1 MIYFLF
7 VLSVNLYEWSNGKEV
22 EARDTADTI
31 KKKQERYMDSTKIST
46 EKLDVNTRKKIE
58 QIMEQYQDTI
68 FADTSK
74 DCGCKRA
81 KITFDENQ
89 TGTIEIK
96 GNGTIQF
103 KDFKIPI
110 TTYISLKNG
119 KEKIIESTVDLD
131 GSMYLKPEE
140 ANINF
145 KELCDG
151 AEEINSLL
159 EERKESKVFQEA
171 LSSNTFTMSEGSV
184 RYSAIP
190 TVSATA
196 NKDCFDYKLE
206 FFFPPKKQWFEMRW
220 RWGVVPDPK
229 WCQYIA
235 RSEFKVPVAII
246 TAGDFSREDIKGTFG
261 TESQFDA
268 QVWNIY
274 NERATRAIIR
284 SIDRTVSSWLRAA
297 SSTLR
302 TLVPFG
308 INFVELETH
317 YDKYIWPRY
326 PYFDTRIDPL
336 WGSKRTTNFPNV
348 LSVAIPPALHD
359 YYVYGPFAI
368 VLMVLA
374 DVNLSKSGT
383 SLSQID
389 CARLSGGQIGGKVSG
404 LWNWAQKNAD
414 PSNWIKDVPG
424 TGTFARFVKS
434 MLSKSLNE
442 SCNYYCV
449 GCWGY
454 LFPRTNSIMLS
465 SDYQAFA
472 LTAYKAL
479 SKLFDYNSPVK
490 RERLPWP
497 HIVGWKDLQKM
508 RANGDI
514 YFQLSSPKKTG
525 CFQVGTTQ
533 LVWENRVGVPAPGPD
548 KATFIVWRRIVL
560 KHNAVWDLV
569 M

>member
-7 VLSVNLYEWSNGKEV
+7 ILSLNLYEWSGGRA
-22 EARDTADTI
+22 ARDSLWSGN
-31 KKKQERYMDSTKIST
+31 DSVHSEAGTSLPSGS
-46 EKLDVNTRKKIE
+46 EDVKRKKIE
-58 QIMEQYQDTI
+58 RMMNKYRDTV
-68 FADTSK
+68 FADTSE
-74 DCGCKRA
+74 DCGCNRA
-81 KITFDENQ
+81 KIIFDDKQ
-89 TGTIEIK
+89 TGTVEIK
-96 GNGTIQF
+96 ENGTIQF
-103 KDFKIPI
+103 KDFKIPV
-110 TTYISLKNG
+110 TTYVPLKNG

-131 GSMYLKPEE
+131 GYMYIKPEE
-140 ANINF
+140 SNINF

-151 AEEINSLL
+151 GEEIESLL
-159 EERKESKVFQEA
+159 KERKESKVFQEA
-171 LSSNTFTMSEGSV
+171 LSSNNFTMPEGEV
-184 RYSAIP
+184 QYSSLP
-190 TVSATA
+190 EVSAVA
-196 NKDCFDYKLE
+196 NKDCFDLKIT
-206 FFFPPKKQWFEMRW
+206 FFLPPRRQWFECR
-220 RWGVVPDPK
+220 GFLCTNPK

-246 TAGDFSREDIKGTFG
+246 TAGDFNREDIKGTFG

-284 SIDRTVSSWLRAA
+284 SIDRTVSSWLRAMSNA
-297 SSTLR
+297 LR
-302 TLVPFG
+302 TFVPFG
-308 INFVELETH
+308 INYVELETH
-317 YDKYIWPRY
+317 YDKDIWPKY

-374 DVNLSKSGT
+374 DINLSKSGT

-389 CARLSGGQIGGKVSG
+389 CARLSGGQIGGNVSG
-404 LWNWAQKNAD
+404 LWNWAQKNAN
-414 PSNWIKDVPG
+414 PSSWVKDVPG

-479 SKLFDYNSPVK
+479 SKLFDYNRPVK

-533 LVWENRVGVPAPGPD
+533 LVWENRVGVPVPGPD

-560 KHNAVWDLV
+560 THNAVWDLV
-569 M
+569 L